1 MSEECRKYFERVSEY
16 LDGELTP
23 ETCLE
28 IEAHLEECPPC
39 KACVESLKKTIALCR
54 RVPCESMPDDVR
66 ERLRK
71 TLLDCIGRNEPAG

>member
-23 ETCLE
+23 ETCRA

-39 KACVESLKKTIALCR
+39 RACVESLKKTIAICR
-54 RVPCESMPDDVR
+54 KVPCEAMPGDVR

-71 TLLDCIGRNEPAG
+71 TLLDCIAGTRDAG